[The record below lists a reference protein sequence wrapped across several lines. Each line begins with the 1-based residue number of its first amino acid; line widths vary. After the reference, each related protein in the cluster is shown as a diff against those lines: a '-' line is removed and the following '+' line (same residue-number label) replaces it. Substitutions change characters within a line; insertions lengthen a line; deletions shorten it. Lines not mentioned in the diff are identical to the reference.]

1 MRRIRT
7 EEEKIAKK
15 LADLVSNVSI
25 DLDQIG
31 IYLANLPNIY
41 YNRLMLV
48 IESAEHEKEMRN
60 VRQHDTLF

>member
-1 MRRIRT
+1 MRKLRT

-41 YNRLMLV
+41 YNRLLTV
-48 IESAEHEKEMRN
+48 IESAEHEKEMTN